1 MFFYEHHINS
11 LIFKKKHIELKIPN
25 NTYKQLIN
33 MKSPAKILIVE
44 DEMIIGANIS
54 LQLSKL
60 GHEVTGIVSRG
71 EEAISHVR
79 HSPPDIV
86 LMDIQLKGAIDGIE
100 TVNRMHREIKMPI
113 IYLTASTDEEN
124 FERAKTTNPYAFIS
138 KPFKKLDLQHA
149 IDLTLAKLRKNGSG
163 SKKEEV
169 ENYISPFIQSDSIYV
184 RRNEKMIKILIKDI
198 YYFEADRNYCKIF
211 SKRKECL
218 LVMTLKEIND
228 RLPPEHFLRIHRSFI
243 VNLSHVDEV
252 AGTHVVI
259 GKKAIPLSKTLRKE
273 LMDRLQTF

>member
-1 MFFYEHHINS
+1 
-11 LIFKKKHIELKIPN
+11 
-25 NTYKQLIN
+25 

-60 GHEVTGIVSRG
+60 GYEVTGIVSRG

-79 HSPPDIV
+79 HSRPDIV
-86 LMDIQLKGAIDGIE
+86 LMDIQLKGALDGIE
-100 TVNRMHREIKMPI
+100 TVNQMHRENNIPI
-113 IYLTASTDEEN
+113 IYLTANTDEEN
-124 FERAKTTNPYAFIS
+124 FERAKSTNPYAFIS

-149 IDLTLAKLRKNGSG
+149 IDLTMERLNRNGVV
-163 SKKEEV
+163 KEE
-169 ENYISPFIQSDSIYV
+169 EETCISPFVQSDSIYV
-184 RRNEKMIKILIKDI
+184 RRNEKMIKILIDDI
-198 YYFEADRNYCKIF
+198 YYFEADRNYCKIYA
-211 SKRKECL
+211 KKKECL

-228 RLPPEHFLRIHRSFI
+228 RLPREHFLRIHRSFI
-243 VNLSHVDEV
+243 INLSHVDEV

-259 GKKAIPLSKTLRKE
+259 GKKAVPLSKTLRKE

>member
-1 MFFYEHHINS
+1 
-11 LIFKKKHIELKIPN
+11 
-25 NTYKQLIN
+25 

-60 GHEVTGIVSRG
+60 GYEVTGIVSRG

-79 HSPPDIV
+79 QSRPDIV
-86 LMDIQLKGAIDGIE
+86 LMDIQLKGALDGIE
-100 TVNRMHREIKMPI
+100 TVDQMHRENNIPV
-113 IYLTASTDEEN
+113 IYLTANADEEN
-124 FERAKTTNPYAFIS
+124 FERAKSTNPYAFIS

-149 IDLTLAKLRKNGSG
+149 IDLTMERLNRNRGDIE
-163 SKKEEV
+163 KEETC
-169 ENYISPFIQSDSIYV
+169 ISPFVQSDSIYV

-198 YYFEADRNYCKIF
+198 YYFEADRNYCKIYA
-211 SKRKECL
+211 KNKECL

-243 VNLSHVDEV
+243 INLSHVDEV
-252 AGTHVVI
+252 AGTHIVI
-259 GKKAIPLSKTLRKE
+259 GKKAVPLSKTLRKE

>member
-86 LMDIQLKGAIDGIE
+86 LMDIQLKGTIDGIE

-198 YYFEADRNYCKIF
+198 Y
-211 SKRKECL
+211 
-218 LVMTLKEIND
+218 
-228 RLPPEHFLRIHRSFI
+228 
-243 VNLSHVDEV
+243 
-252 AGTHVVI
+252 
-259 GKKAIPLSKTLRKE
+259 
-273 LMDRLQTF
+273 

>member
-1 MFFYEHHINS
+1 MNS
-11 LIFKKKHIELKIPN
+11 P
-25 NTYKQLIN
+25 T
-33 MKSPAKILIVE
+33 KILIVE

-60 GHEVTGIVSRG
+60 GYDVTGIVSRG
-71 EEAISHVR
+71 EEAMAHVKQN
-79 HSPPDIV
+79 PPDIV
-86 LMDIQLKGAIDGIE
+86 LMDIQLKGEMAGID
-100 TVNRMHREIKMPI
+100 TVIRMQQEMDMPV
-113 IYLTASTDEEN
+113 IYLTANADDDN
-124 FERAKTTNPYAFIS
+124 FDRAKATNPYAFIS

-149 IDLTLAKLRKNGSG
+149 IELTMGRLDKKDSG
-163 SKKEEV
+163 SKEEV
-169 ENYISPFIQSDSIYV
+169 TCVSPFIQSDSIYV
-184 RRNEKMIKILIKDI
+184 RRNERMIKIMISDI

-211 SKRKECL
+211 AKNKECL

-259 GKKAIPLSKTLRKE
+259 HKKAIPLSKTLRGE
-273 LMDRLQTF
+273 LMNRLQTF

>member
-1 MFFYEHHINS
+1 M
-11 LIFKKKHIELKIPN
+11 
-25 NTYKQLIN
+25 
-33 MKSPAKILIVE
+33 IVE

-60 GHEVTGIVSRG
+60 GYEVTGIVSRG

-79 HSPPDIV
+79 QSRPDIV
-86 LMDIQLKGAIDGIE
+86 LMDIQLKGALDGIE
-100 TVNRMHREIKMPI
+100 TVNQMHRENNIPV
-113 IYLTASTDEEN
+113 IYLTANADEEN
-124 FERAKTTNPYAFIS
+124 FERAKSTNPYAFIS

-149 IDLTLAKLRKNGSG
+149 VDLTMERLNRNSG
-163 SKKEEV
+163 DIQKEETC
-169 ENYISPFIQSDSIYV
+169 ISPFVQSDSIYV

-198 YYFEADRNYCKIF
+198 YYFEADRNYCKIYA
-211 SKRKECL
+211 KNKECL

-243 VNLSHVDEV
+243 INLSHVDEV
-252 AGTHVVI
+252 AGTHIVI
-259 GKKAIPLSKTLRKE
+259 GKKAVPLSKTLRKE

>member
-1 MFFYEHHINS
+1 
-11 LIFKKKHIELKIPN
+11 
-25 NTYKQLIN
+25 

-60 GHEVTGIVSRG
+60 GYEVTGIVSRG
-71 EEAISHVR
+71 EEAILHVR
-79 HSPPDIV
+79 HSRPDIV
-86 LMDIQLKGAIDGIE
+86 LMDIQLKGALDGIE
-100 TVNRMHREIKMPI
+100 TVNQMHLENKIPI

-124 FERAKTTNPYAFIS
+124 FERAKSTNPYAFIS

-149 IDLTLAKLRKNGSG
+149 IDLTMERLNRNGSATQ
-163 SKKEEV
+163 EE
-169 ENYISPFIQSDSIYV
+169 ETCISPFIQSDSIYV
-184 RRNEKMIKILIKDI
+184 RRNEKMIKILINDI
-198 YYFEADRNYCKIF
+198 YYFEADRNYCKIYA
-211 SKRKECL
+211 KKKECL

-228 RLPPEHFLRIHRSFI
+228 RLPAEHFLRIHRSFI
-243 VNLSHVDEV
+243 INLSHVDEV